1 MAELY
6 RVIISGRTVSG
17 RPLNEVF
24 NQVGAA
30 FKLQGDQLAQM
41 LCGRP
46 VVVVKSA
53 TGPVAEQ
60 WLARLRD
67 LDLEAMRQPLAPTA
81 PVVEAPA
88 TPTAPATPA
97 NVAAEIIEAATPA
110 TAAAPTVETA
120 VEEIVCPKCGEAQPK
135 RTLCR
140 QCGLD
145 MPRYLLAQQQAAE
158 EAREQLTAQQ
168 AGPARSPGIGAGAGL
183 RQPAAMGID
192 GASLVGIGFSGRL
205 GRLDY
210 LASGFVATVIWL
222 AGVLL
227 AVSTGQFFIAGL
239 GIFIGLVYAVRCLAL
254 RLHDTGHSGW
264 LSLVA
269 AVPIVGVLMSL
280 ALFFIPGSQDDNDYG
295 APPHAGGGKRL
306 LISLVVSGLMLV
318 TAFKQMTRS
327 PENLIRFAQATAIG
341 SEWMAPPHPDDDE
354 EDEGSG
360 GNAMPPVTRYAA
372 SNQVD
377 LYVIPGCG
385 SCDQMHGWLRANGIQ
400 PAVYNVDGDPQAAE
414 QLHDMLGGG
423 AQHIMLPV
431 LRVNG
436 KVLPG
441 NPDINLVHNHL
452 RPAS

>member
-24 NQVGAA
+24 DQVGTA
-30 FKLQGDQLAQM
+30 FKLQGNQLAQM

-60 WLARLRD
+60 WLARLHG
-67 LDLEAMRQPLAPTA
+67 LDLEAMRQPLASIA
-81 PVVEAPA
+81 SVVEAPA
-88 TPTAPATPA
+88 TPTAPAAPA
-97 NVAAEIIEAATPA
+97 NVAAEAAKPA
-110 TAAAPTVETA
+110 TAAVPTVETG

-158 EAREQLTAQQ
+158 EAREQLTAPQ
-168 AGPARSPGIGAGAGL
+168 AGPARNPGIGAGAGL

-192 GASLVGIGFSGRL
+192 GASLIGIGFGGRL

-210 LASGFVATVIWL
+210 LASGFVATIVWL

-227 AVSTGQFFIAGL
+227 AVATGQFFIAGL

-264 LSLVA
+264 FSLIA

-295 APPHAGGGKRL
+295 TPPHAGGGKRL

-327 PENLIRFAQATAIG
+327 PENLFKFAQATAIG
-341 SEWMAPPHPDDDE
+341 TEWMAPPSTGDDE
-354 EDEGSG
+354 EDEETT
-360 GNAMPPVTRYAA
+360 MPPVTRYAA

>member
-1 MAELY
+1 MTELY
-6 RVIISGRTVSG
+6 RVIISGRTLSG

-24 NQVGAA
+24 DQVGRA

-53 TGPVAEQ
+53 TGPVSEQ
-60 WLARLRD
+60 WLTRLRG
-67 LDLEAMRQPLAPTA
+67 LDLEAMRQPLAPIA

-88 TPTAPATPA
+88 TPTATAAPA
-97 NVAAEIIEAATPA
+97 NVATETAEAATV
-110 TAAAPTVETA
+110 AAPTVETA

-168 AGPARSPGIGAGAGL
+168 AGPARNPGIGAGAGL

-192 GASLVGIGFSGRL
+192 GASLIGIGFSGRL

-210 LASGFVATVIWL
+210 LASGFVATIVWL

-264 LSLVA
+264 LSLIA

-327 PENLIRFAQATAIG
+327 PENLVKFAQAMAIG
-341 SEWMAPPHPDDDE
+341 TEWMAPPSTGDDE
-354 EDEGSG
+354 GDEETT
-360 GNAMPPVTRYAA
+360 MPPVTRYAA

-441 NPDINLVHNHL
+441 NPGINLVHNHL